1 MPSTEKWMQ
10 IEIIILSKARE
21 RQIPYDFTYMWTLK
35 YGKNK
40 PIYKQKWTHRHRD
53 LKMPRK
59 GKGQKRTGSLGLVN
73 ANYYV

>member
-40 PIYKQKWTHRHRD
+40 PIYKQKWTHRHREE
-53 LKMPRK
+53 
-59 GKGQKRTGSLGLVN
+59 T
-73 ANYYV
+73 